1 MAFVLKKIARKIRA
15 AGKTPGESGGKGGG
29 GIAGMGDR
37 RGGGVGDD
45 GGGGG
50 DGVEEKSHLFR
61 E

>member
-1 MAFVLKKIARKIRA
+1 MLAKFELL
-15 AGKTPGESGGKGGG
+15 GKLLGRVGEGGG

-37 RGGGVGDD
+37 RGGGVGGD